1 MDFEI
6 WGSCSGIMEETA
18 LVMSKSLRKSRPF
31 WDMTMDVK
39 ASSVAWT
46 WRWVCV
52 EMKNEAMR
60 SMTMVGGAIEVSG
73 QEKKR

>member
-1 MDFEI
+1 
-6 WGSCSGIMEETA
+6 
-18 LVMSKSLRKSRPF
+18 
-31 WDMTMDVK
+31 MDVK
-39 ASSVAWT
+39 ASSVART

-60 SMTMVGGAIEVSG
+60 SKTMVGGAIEVSG